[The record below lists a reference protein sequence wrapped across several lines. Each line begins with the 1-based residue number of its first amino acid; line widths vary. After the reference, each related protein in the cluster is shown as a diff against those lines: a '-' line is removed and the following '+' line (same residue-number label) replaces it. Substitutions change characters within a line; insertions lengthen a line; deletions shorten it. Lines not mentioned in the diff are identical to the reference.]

1 MKKKG
6 GSWLGLGSLMGSG
19 ITLGS
24 SWGQMA
30 NTL

>member
-1 MKKKG
+1 MEG
-6 GSWLGLGSLMGSG
+6 VCWLRLGSLMGSG

-30 NTL
+30 NAW

>member
-1 MKKKG
+1 MEG
-6 GSWLGLGSLMGSG
+6 GCWRGLGSLMGSG

-30 NTL
+30 DSL